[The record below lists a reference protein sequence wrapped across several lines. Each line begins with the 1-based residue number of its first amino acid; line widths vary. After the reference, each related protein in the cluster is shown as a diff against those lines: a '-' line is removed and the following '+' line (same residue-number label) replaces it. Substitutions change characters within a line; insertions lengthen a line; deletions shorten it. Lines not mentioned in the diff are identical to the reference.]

1 MPDLP
6 RRLAE
11 NVRTHA
17 IRRASEILGGQRNLR
32 KYLGVSA
39 LSLSVWIAGSEP
51 PPTDIFLKVVDVI
64 VDREIDGLRKKK
76 P

>member
-1 MPDLP
+1 MPNLP
-6 RRLAE
+6 PRHAK

-17 IRRASEILGGQRNLR
+17 IRRASEILGGQRKLR

-64 VDREIDGLRKKK
+64 IDQEIDNLRKKK